1 MDIDFGK
8 DLKEGLS
15 KIVEIGTW
23 LLDCL
28 KLEVGRNIQQ
38 WKKEKNNIVEVENNN
53 NLEQKE
59 VEVKTNYKNVYQR
72 KDGRWEYVK
81 SINGAKYYL
90 IAKTKDKLIEKIKV
104 LKKEKKVVK
113 IKKNHETIGTWSEK
127 WIKTYKTDIGVTARK
142 RYEGIVKNHIIPF
155 FKDMPLNKITPV
167 KVQEFI
173 NQFKAERNREYAYIT
188 IKQILKSA
196 YINKKIPENIADFV
210 VKPRKKI
217 KPNKTALSLKEQQLF
232 MEELKSYDEDVQMFM
247 IFSIVLGSR
256 RGETIKFKFEDINK
270 DRNSIHIKGTKTYG
284 SDRRIKISDE
294 MIALLEKNKTTRDN
308 EFYFLRNADY
318 YTKRALEIYETCQ
331 IKDKTLHDLR
341 HTCSTN
347 LYYLGVLDKQR
358 QQVLGHSSI
367 VMTND
372 IYTNLQED
380 IDKEGLLKL
389 YNNLYY
395 EF

>member
-8 DLKEGLS
+8 DLQEGLT
-15 KIVEIGTW
+15 KIVEIGNW

-28 KLEVGRNIQQ
+28 RIEAGRNIQQ
-38 WKKEKNNIVEVENNN
+38 WEKEKSKIVEVESKD

-59 VEVKTNYKNVYQR
+59 VEVRTNYKNVYQR
-72 KDGRWEYVK
+72 KDGRWEYAK
-81 SINGAKYYL
+81 SINGNKYYL
-90 IAKTKDKLIEKIKV
+90 IAKTKDKLIEKIKE
-104 LKKEKKVVK
+104 LKKEKKVKK
-113 IKKNHETIGTWSEK
+113 IKKNYETIGSWSQK
-127 WIKTYKTDIGVTARK
+127 WITTYKTDIGVTARK
-142 RYEGIVKNHIIPF
+142 RYEGLIKNHIVPF
-155 FKDMPLNKITPV
+155 FADMRLDKITPV

-173 NQFKAERNREYAYIT
+173 NRIKAERNKEYAYIT

-217 KPNKTALSLKEQQLF
+217 KPNKTALSLKEQQQFL
-232 MEELKSYDEDVQMFM
+232 EELKFYDEDVQMFM
-247 IFSIVLGSR
+247 LFSIVLGSR

-284 SDRRIKISDE
+284 SDRRIKISND
-294 MIALLEKNKTTRDN
+294 MIELLERHKTRKDN

-341 HTCSTN
+341 HTCATN
-347 LYYLGVLDKQR
+347 LYYLGVMDKLR

-372 IYTNLQED
+372 IYTNLQDD
-380 IDKEGLLKL
+380 IDKEGILKL

>member
-1 MDIDFGK
+1 M
-8 DLKEGLS
+8 
-15 KIVEIGTW
+15 
-23 LLDCL
+23 
-28 KLEVGRNIQQ
+28 
-38 WKKEKNNIVEVENNN
+38 
-53 NLEQKE
+53 
-59 VEVKTNYKNVYQR
+59 KTNYKNVYQR

-81 SINGAKYYL
+81 SINGTKYYL
-90 IAKTKDKLIEKIKV
+90 IAKTKDKLIEKIKA

-173 NQFKAERNREYAYIT
+173 NQFKAEGNREYAYIT